1 MIVGIQGTR
10 SFDDYQILMRA
21 MGSALYSLPEDDN
34 EFFIY
39 TAGPANINSMVTEFS
54 NVTERSLKARG
65 IKTRMFRVPP
75 SIIKQNIEEIDYF
88 IFLSKPGEKPSDLV
102 DVAESANVDVGIYR
116 Y

>member
-21 MGSALYSLPEDDN
+21 MGSALYNLSDGDK

-39 TAGPANINSMVTEFS
+39 AAGPANINSMVTEFA
-54 NVTERSLKARG
+54 NITERSLKARG
-65 IKTRMFRVPP
+65 IKSRLFKVPP
-75 SIIKQNIEEIDYF
+75 SIIKENIKEMDYF
-88 IFLSKPGEKPSDLV
+88 IFLSKPGEKNSSLV

>member
-1 MIVGIQGTR
+1 MIVGIQGTK
-10 SFDDYQILMRA
+10 SFDDYQILMRSMGTA
-21 MGSALYSLPEDDN
+21 MYSLLDGDS

-54 NVTERSLKARG
+54 NITERSLKARG
-65 IKTRMFRVPP
+65 IKVKVFRVPP
-75 SIIKQNIEEIDYF
+75 SIIKENINEMDYF

-102 DVAESANVDVGIYR
+102 AIAESANVDVGIYR